1 VDFNGGFCR
10 LKIVDTP
17 RYSVNSIFV
26 PEVVQF
32 RKVSVS
38 CSIITA
44 IKRKNPIALLN
55 PIFLDIR
62 W

>member
-1 VDFNGGFCR
+1 
-10 LKIVDTP
+10 
-17 RYSVNSIFV
+17 V
-26 PEVVQF
+26 PQPIQF

-44 IKRKNPIALLN
+44 IKRKNPLCLIN
-55 PIFLDIR
+55 PIFLDVR